1 MRPSVSRN
9 AWLGVALLAIA
20 LALRL
25 VAGWWWQERL
35 PEGQRFGFPDSES
48 YWRLGQALARG
59 EPYLFRSQDEVDY
72 FVFRTPGYP
81 WLLAQLMRVA
91 GADCDVRLARAQAA
105 VFGMLAV
112 LGVMGLARIWFDG
125 PTALVAGALAAVYP
139 EAIALSTFILS
150 EAPFTPIMLAQL
162 YCASVA
168 WKSPCPKHAA
178 GWGFFA
184 GVCGGLATLMRPS
197 WLLFVPFAALILVG
211 VGPERRR
218 VMLLFATMFAG
229 LCLTLAPW
237 WARNYAVAGR
247 FVPTSLQV
255 GASLYDGLSPQADGG
270 SEMRFVSRFVSEQ
283 READVANPPPA
294 GELFEDRLDR
304 RMRDASLAWAAA
316 HPRRVLELVGVK
328 FLRIWRPI
336 PNAAELSS
344 RTLAWVLAATYLP
357 ALLLAVLGVWKSPP
371 DRRRAL
377 LLLVLPALYFTCL
390 HLIFVSSIRY
400 RQPAMLPLLVL
411 SAAGVVGLGR
421 RIWQPNQ
428 SASALSPAE
437 GSRP

>member
-1 MRPSVSRN
+1 MRPLVSRN
-9 AWLGVALLAIA
+9 AWLGIAIMAIA

-25 VAGWWWQERL
+25 AAGWWWQERL
-35 PEGQRFGFPDSES
+35 PDGQRFGFPDSES

-59 EPYLFRSQDEVDY
+59 EPYVFHSQDNVDY

-91 GADCDVRLARAQAA
+91 GVDCDVRLARVQAA

-112 LGVMGLARIWFDG
+112 LGVMGLARVWFDG
-125 PTALVAGALAAVYP
+125 STALIAGAMAAVYP

-150 EAPFTPIMLAQL
+150 EAPFTPLLLAHL

-168 WKSPCPKHAA
+168 WKSQCPKHAA

-197 WLLFVPFAALILVG
+197 WLLFAPFAALVLVG
-211 VGPERRR
+211 VGPERKRA
-218 VMLLFATMFAG
+218 MLLFATMFAG
-229 LCLTLAPW
+229 VCLTLAPW
-237 WARNYAVAGR
+237 WARNYVVAGR

-270 SEMRFVSRFVSEQ
+270 SEMRFVSRFVAEQ
-283 READVANPPPA
+283 READAANPPPA

-304 RMRDASLAWAAA
+304 RIRDASLAWAAA
-316 HPRRVLELVGVK
+316 HPRRVLELAAVK
-328 FLRIWRPI
+328 FLRMWRPI

-344 RTLAWVLAATYLP
+344 RALAWVLAATYLP
-357 ALLLAVLGVWKSPP
+357 ALLLAVLGIRQAPSESS
-371 DRRRAL
+371 RGL
-377 LLLVLPALYFTCL
+377 LWLILPALYFTCL

-400 RQPAMLPLLVL
+400 RQPAMLPLLAL
-411 SAAGVVGLGR
+411 SAAGLLGLWLR
-421 RIWQPNQ
+421 LSQPHN
-428 SASALSPAE
+428 SAGAPTASGGSP
-437 GSRP
+437 P